1 MFIRWKKRTCKA
13 ANRGATYSAYLV
25 QSKRV
30 DGKPR
35 QEVLAFLGNLS
46 TYSWQTHLN
55 RRERE
60 RFLQAA
66 MQRITKRLG
75 YLRQQEQDRLAIA
88 EALARKVDQFIADEE
103 HSRRGTVI
111 GTTMTLRSLRQKASS

>member
-1 MFIRWKKRTCKA
+1 MFIRWKKRMCQAT
-13 ANRGATYSAYLV
+13 NRGATYSAYLV

-35 QEVLAFLGNLS
+35 QEVLAFLGNLP

-55 RRERE
+55 QRERE
-60 RFLQAA
+60 RFLQTA
-66 MQRITKRLG
+66 MQRITNRLG

-88 EALARKVDQFIADEE
+88 EALAHKVDQLIADEE
-103 HSRRGTVI
+103 HFRRNVVI